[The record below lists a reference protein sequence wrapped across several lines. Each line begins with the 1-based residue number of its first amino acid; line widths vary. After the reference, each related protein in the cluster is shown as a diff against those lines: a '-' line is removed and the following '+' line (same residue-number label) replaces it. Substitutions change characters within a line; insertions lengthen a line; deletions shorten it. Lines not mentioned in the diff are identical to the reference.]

1 MNVRN
6 HPFDAETVMA
16 YLDGELAPA
25 EAADIA
31 AHLQSCPD
39 CAKLA
44 ADFSSV
50 SVSLAKWQVENF
62 RPSEEHFAVSTKRV
76 ERKNNRPYPG
86 ALVWAAGIGATCLL
100 LAAISIPNLI
110 KSKMAAN
117 ESSAVGS
124 LRTLTTAA
132 TAYSSEHGH
141 LPPNLQSLE
150 GEIDSRLA
158 SGRKSGYRYTYQRF
172 GDRYVINAEPID
184 PSKTGSSIFSTD
196 ETGIILANGKPLDD
210 DPSKNFSSKLQ
221 GKEMAEKTIRPVSPV
236 PMIARTV
243 EFAITVQNFSAARSS
258 LDALLLRH
266 HGYAAQLTISG
277 DPSSRGSLQ
286 ASLRIPVSELAS
298 ALSELKALGRVER
311 ESQSGEEVTMQH
323 ADLAARISNAR
334 ETELRLKEIL
344 RTRTGK
350 VSDVLAVEQ
359 QISQT
364 RGEIERMEAELQA
377 LETRVDFATLSLNL
391 TTENKERISELSPSA
406 ATRLHNALVSG
417 YTDARE
423 SVVDLAVWLLSSGP
437 QILLWLLVIAA
448 PGFWIWRRWRIH
460 YTRIAAA

>member
-1 MNVRN
+1 MNVAN

-16 YLDGELAPA
+16 YFDGELAPA
-25 EAADIA
+25 EAANIA

-44 ADFSSV
+44 ADFSSI
-50 SVSLAKWQVENF
+50 SASLAKWQVGNF
-62 RPSEEHFAVSTKRV
+62 RPREEHFAVSAKRV
-76 ERKNNRPYPG
+76 ERKNNRPHLG
-86 ALVWAAGIGATCLL
+86 ALVWAAGIGAACLL
-100 LAAISIPNLI
+100 LAAIFIPNLI

-117 ESSAVGS
+117 ESSTVGS
-124 LRTLTTAA
+124 LRTLNTATIAYTT
-132 TAYSSEHGH
+132 EHGH
-141 LPPNLQSLE
+141 LPLTLQSLE
-150 GEIDSRLA
+150 GEIDATLA
-158 SGRKSGYRYTYQRF
+158 SGTKSGYRYIYQPY
-172 GDRYVINAEPID
+172 GNRYIISAEPVE
-184 PSKTGSSIFSTD
+184 PSKTGSRSFSTD
-196 ETGIILANGKPLDD
+196 ETGIILANGKPLGGYFSDD
-210 DPSKNFSSKLQ
+210 YSKLQ
-221 GKEMAEKTIRPVSPV
+221 GKEMAEKAIRPVSPV

-243 EFAITVQNFSAARSS
+243 ELSITVQNFPAARST
-258 LDALLLRH
+258 LDALLIRH

-359 QISQT
+359 QVSQT

-391 TTENKERISELSPSA
+391 ITESKERISELSPSA

-423 SVVDLAVWLLSSGP
+423 TVIDLAVWLLSSGP
-437 QILLWLLVIAA
+437 KILFWLLVLVA

-460 YTRIAAA
+460 YTRITAA